1 MDDSRNF
8 PLLDSRTTATGWLFD
23 VEVPSG
29 SPFFTGHFPGEP
41 VLPAIAQLRM
51 LTELYRGV
59 ATPGAEIGGV
69 EHLRLQ
75 NPVLPGARLEVALG
89 RPDEQGR
96 TAFSIRIGTRLATRG
111 RLRWIEER
119 SA

>member
-1 MDDSRNF
+1 MNDHREF
-8 PLLDSRTTATGWLFD
+8 PLLDSEATETGWRFE
-23 VEVPSG
+23 VEVPAG
-29 SPFFTGHFPGEP
+29 SPFFAGHFPGEP
-41 VLPAIAQLRM
+41 ILPAIAQLKM

-59 ATPGAEIGGV
+59 ATRRATIGGV

-75 NPVLPGARLEVALG
+75 NPVLPGVRLEVSLA

-96 TAFSIRIGTRLATRG
+96 TAFAIRIGTRFATRG
-111 RLRWIEER
+111 RLRWVEER